1 MAALS
6 AGLTGLRRLVPSI
19 PSRAVRQH
27 VGVMSDPVDRADV
40 GEVAGGLRGLLCV
53 IEGGEVTAGAG
64 EVAQLKALL
73 ALDIVRDA
81 DG

>member
-1 MAALS
+1 MATLSIGAAL
-6 AGLTGLRRLVPSI
+6 LTYNS
-19 PSRAVRQH
+19 SAVRN
-27 VGVMSDPVDRADV
+27 P
-40 GEVAGGLRGLLCV
+40 
-53 IEGGEVTAGAG
+53 IECGEVTAGAG